1 MRNALVRVNRNAAR
15 GMGGSRALGRV
26 ARATSGS
33 RGG

>member
-1 MRNALVRVNRNAAR
+1 MRNALARVARNSAR
-15 GMGGSRALGRV
+15 GGGRALGRV